1 MKLNVKPPT
10 SDIVLILFTFILLWS
25 ISVVPILTSP
35 LGSFPVIDAS
45 WHNEWAKAV
54 SEGDIFIYAP
64 YFRAPLYPLILG
76 GVYSIFGNSLLSGS
90 LLSFLFTIAAIYLI
104 HLIVYQK
111 AGRIPAILASS
122 LWCLNGV
129 TLFYSSVLL
138 ITPMYI
144 FLLLLAYFLLD
155 RENPSYFGWFVL
167 GLAAITRPGIVLL
180 FPVFLFLYKKTR
192 KKAWL
197 FLVPIILVWG
207 INAWYGAAFTPIS
220 SQAGINF
227 YIGSGPEAD
236 GFTAFAPSSS
246 PETTDSLPYID
257 NVWAASN
264 SPFETRQSPS
274 FVSKWWVIK
283 TFGSILE
290 NPLHFVKLTGRKML
304 YLISPVEIPSN
315 YDVYYFTRYSPVLQF
330 LTGNPKFPV
339 PGLILWFLLP
349 GFLLAGKISKGE
361 KSLLI
366 WILGLA
372 IGILPFFVTARFR
385 LPIVPFMVILLV
397 PRFYRNLK
405 KSLVFGF
412 LGLGLGLFL
421 AAVTGFTVPAGGVN
435 MSFYD
440 GIAHYNAG
448 REEEAELFLLEAVEV
463 AFRRN
468 DGIDLNGADALYNLG
483 VICLKRGEMD
493 SAESYFQMAVS
504 RNPAYQSTVSNLWG
518 LTSEIR

>member
-1 MKLNVKPPT
+1 MKLNVKPPA
-10 SDIVLILFTFILLWS
+10 SDIVLILFFFTLLWL
-25 ISVVPILTSP
+25 ISVIPILTSP
-35 LGSFPVIDAS
+35 LGGYPVIDAS

-64 YFRAPLYPLILG
+64 YFRAPLYPVVLG
-76 GVYSIFGNSLLSGS
+76 GVYAIFGKSLLAGS
-90 LLSFLFTIAAIYLI
+90 LLSFLFTIGVVYLI
-104 HLIVYQK
+104 HLIVYKK
-111 AGRIPAILASS
+111 AGRIPAIIASS

-138 ITPMYI
+138 LTPMYI
-144 FLLLLAYFLLD
+144 WLLLLAYFLFD
-155 RENPSYFGWFVL
+155 RGNPSYFGWFVL
-167 GLAAITRPGIVLL
+167 GLAAIARPGIVLL
-180 FPVFLFLYKKTR
+180 FPVFLFLYKKIW

-197 FLVPIILVWG
+197 FLIPIIIVWG
-207 INAWYGAAFTPIS
+207 VNIWHGAAFTPIS

-236 GFTAFAPSSS
+236 GFTAFAPSTS
-246 PETTDSLPYID
+246 PESIDSLPYFD
-257 NVWAASN
+257 NVWVASY
-264 SPFETRQSPS
+264 SPFESQQSPS
-274 FVSKWWVIK
+274 FVSKWWMSK
-283 TFGSILE
+283 TFGSIIE
-290 NPLHFVKLTGRKML
+290 NPLHFIKLTGKKIL

-330 LTGNPKFPV
+330 LTGNPKLPV

-349 GFLLAGKISKGE
+349 GCLLAGKMSKNE
-361 KSLLI
+361 KSILI
-366 WILGLA
+366 WIFGLA

-405 KSLVFGF
+405 KSLVSGF

-421 AAVTGFTVPAGGVN
+421 AALTGFTVSAGGVN

-440 GIAHYNAG
+440 GLAHYNAG
-448 REEEAELFLLEAVEV
+448 REGEAELLFLEAVEV
-463 AFRRN
+463 ALGRS

-483 VICLKRGEMD
+483 VICLKRGAID